1 MGNCLKECFFGVS
14 LIIEVFHKFRYA
26 NDLSILIS
34 IIMPKKDDD
43 NPLEE
48 IQKQLRDLMN
58 NKNVQVAFAPF
69 MQSMKDQQA
78 DSDDGG
84 KSGGGSGEK
93 KVEEEPTRDEKLESI
108 RAFDR
113 KPKEIRDY
121 LDRFVI
127 KQEQAK
133 RVLSVA
139 VCDHYNY
146 VRRCID
152 DPKLDEAEYV
162 KPNVLLLGP
171 TGVGKT
177 FLMRNVAKLIG
188 VPFVKADATK
198 FSETGYV
205 GYDVDDLV
213 RDLVK
218 AAEGDVEL
226 AQYGIVYIDEIDKI
240 ASEASRSG
248 RDVSGRGVQINLL
261 KLMEETDVNLHSPQD
276 MMGQMKAFMEMQKGG
291 KAKKGS
297 ISTKNILFIV
307 SGAFDQLEEDVR
319 KRLDMNRIGFGSAE
333 EDEGSNSKE
342 VNFLSKA
349 ETRDFIK
356 YGFEPEFIGRLPVRV
371 ACDELKKEDLAEILL
386 SSEGNVLEQY
396 RNDFQGYS
404 IKFSISKDAIEKVAE
419 QAAEEKT
426 GARGLVTVLERTFR
440 DFKFELPSTPIRSFV
455 VDSKT
460 IEDPATSLSHL
471 LDENRDQLDDS
482 MLLDVDRYVDYFKR
496 EFGYHLR
503 FRKAAKVAIVKEA
516 IQASRSVRAIC
527 ERKFSDFEHGLSI
540 ISQRTGNK
548 EFSIDKKVIDN
559 PDKELSRWV
568 VESFEK
574 PTESTS
580 E

>member
-1 MGNCLKECFFGVS
+1 
-14 LIIEVFHKFRYA
+14 
-26 NDLSILIS
+26 
-34 IIMPKKDDD
+34 MPKKEDD

-69 MQSMKDQQA
+69 MQSMKDQA
-78 DSDDGG
+78 KDADDGG
-84 KSGGGSGEK
+84 KGGGDPQK
-93 KVEEEPTRDEKLESI
+93 PQEEDLSRDEKLDSI
-108 RAFDR
+108 RGFDR
-113 KPKEIRDY
+113 RPKEIRDY

-139 VCDHYNY
+139 VCDHYNH
-146 VRRCID
+146 VRRCLAD
-152 DPKLDEAEYV
+152 AKADQAEYV

-218 AAEGDVEL
+218 AADGDVEL
-226 AQYGIVYIDEIDKI
+226 AQYGIIYIDEIDKI

-261 KLMEETDVNLHSPQD
+261 KLMEETEVNLQSPQD

-291 KAKKGS
+291 KARKSS

-307 SGAFDQLEEDVR
+307 SGAFDQLAEDVK
-319 KRLDMNRIGFGSAE
+319 KRMDLNRIGFGSSE
-333 EDEGSNSKE
+333 EGDLSQLPVAS
-342 VNFLSKA
+342 FLSHA
-349 ETRDFIK
+349 ETRDFIN
-356 YGFEPEFIGRLPVRV
+356 YGFEPEFVGRLPVRV
-371 ACDELKKEDLAEILL
+371 SCDELTSSDLAEILR

-396 RNDFQGYS
+396 HDDFGGYD
-404 IKFSISKDAIEKVAE
+404 IKFKISSDAIDKIADL
-419 QAAEEKT
+419 AANEKT
-426 GARGLVTVLERTFR
+426 GARGLVTVLEKTFR
-440 DFKFELPSTPIRSFV
+440 DFKFELPSTPIRSFT
-455 VDSKT
+455 VDGEL
-460 IEDPATSLSHL
+460 IEDPQSSLKRL
-471 LDENRDQLDDS
+471 LDDNREHLDES
-482 MLLDVDRYVDYFKR
+482 LLEDVDRFVSSFKR
-496 EFGYHLR
+496 DYGYDLK
-503 FRKAAKVAIVKEA
+503 FRKPAKVAVVKEA
-516 IQASRSVRAIC
+516 MSGNRSVRAIC
-527 ERKFSDFEHGLSI
+527 EKKFADFEHGLSI
-540 ISQRTGNK
+540 ISQRTGKK
-548 EFSIDKKVIDN
+548 EFVIDKKVIDD

-568 VESFEK
+568 VESFGNKEK
-574 PTESTS
+574 TE
-580 E
+580 